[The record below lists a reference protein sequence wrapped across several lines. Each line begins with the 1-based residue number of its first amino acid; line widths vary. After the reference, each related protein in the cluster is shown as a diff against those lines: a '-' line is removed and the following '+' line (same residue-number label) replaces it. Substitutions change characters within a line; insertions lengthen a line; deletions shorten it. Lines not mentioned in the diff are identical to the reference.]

1 MVEDVIQLMVIHG
14 PFDATRALYVD
25 CIEWVKHRTSYST
38 FDLSVLSFDLPWIE
52 VQIHE

>member
-1 MVEDVIQLMVIHG
+1 MVEDVIQLVVIQE
-14 PFDATRALYVD
+14 PFGATGTLYVD